1 MATYAELTDTQR
13 IEYHREKS
21 VMHKK
26 KLRMLERKMNAFT
39 NEEKARCAME
49 ADAID
54 TSTVT
59 PDVIIEGR
67 RGAVVVEP

>member
-1 MATYAELTDTQR
+1 MATYAELTDAQKVQ
-13 IEYHREKS
+13 YHREK
-21 VMHKK
+21 VTMHKR
-26 KLRMLERKMNAFT
+26 KLRLVERKMNAFT